1 MSAVIAPMVVV
12 APNRLVTIK
21 LASQLTGLTV
31 KAIES
36 KIARAVWIEGR
47 HYRKRDGNIYIDL
60 KEIDR
65 WVEKGT
71 A

>member
-1 MSAVIAPMVVV
+1 MTEAVMLAPT
-12 APNRLVTIK
+12 RYVTIK
-21 LASQLTGLTV
+21 LASQLIGLTV

-36 KIARAVWIEGR
+36 KIARGTWIEGR
-47 HYRKRDGNIYIDL
+47 QFRRQDGNIYVDL
-60 KEIDR
+60 RGVEQ

>member
-1 MSAVIAPMVVV
+1 MSAIAEPPLAV
-12 APNRLVTIK
+12 APTRYVTIK
-21 LASQLTGLTV
+21 LASQLVGLTV

-36 KIARAVWIEGR
+36 KIARGVWLQGR
-47 HYRKRDGNIYIDL
+47 HYRKQDGNIFIDL
-60 KEIDR
+60 REIER

>member
-1 MSAVIAPMVVV
+1 MSAILEPPITV
-12 APNRLVTIK
+12 APARFVTIK
-21 LASQLTGLTV
+21 LASQLIGLTV

-36 KIARAVWIEGR
+36 KIARSVWLEGR

-60 KEIDR
+60 KAIEQ
-65 WVEKGT
+65 WVVKEP